1 MARSKQIPLE
11 VRQKI
16 VRLRLDGKTFSEI
29 EKETGILH
37 QTCSRIVDR
46 VKKSGSLHDAPRS
59 GRPVKLSP
67 ADIRLLEREIAKNPQ
82 ASLSEIVESSGLNIS
97 VCSIY
102 RYRKQLR
109 LYIQLRSLQ
118 SKPWLDRKKRR
129 QRLKFCHANRSWNR
143 MDTRNRIWSDE
154 TAVQIHTFHQRKVWC
169 KIGSKKQLFRPS
181 FPTTKLTL
189 HFWAAITYNDRT
201 PLIFIRRRTPAERK
215 HPKDRLGMNSDQYI
229 HEVLQ
234 PHFLPF
240 WKRIGGQMGGLY
252 FMQDGAG
259 PHASKKT
266 FRFLQRN
273 RIQLQPWPG
282 NSPDLNPIENA
293 WHLLKARLRKRFRD
307 PRKRPHTEAEW
318 IKAAQEEWEQIP
330 QEVLNRLVDSV
341 PRRFAACIKAR
352 GGHTKY

>member
-1 MARSKQIPLE
+1 
-11 VRQKI
+11 
-16 VRLRLDGKTFSEI
+16 
-29 EKETGILH
+29 
-37 QTCSRIVDR
+37 
-46 VKKSGSLHDAPRS
+46 
-59 GRPVKLSP
+59 
-67 ADIRLLEREIAKNPQ
+67 
-82 ASLSEIVESSGLNIS
+82 
-97 VCSIY
+97 
-102 RYRKQLR
+102 
-109 LYIQLRSLQ
+109 
-118 SKPWLDRKKRR
+118 
-129 QRLKFCHANRSWNR
+129 
-143 MDTRNRIWSDE
+143 
-154 TAVQIHTFHQRKVWC
+154 
-169 KIGSKKQLFRPS
+169 
-181 FPTTKLTL
+181 
-189 HFWAAITYNDRT
+189 
-201 PLIFIRRRTPAERK
+201 
-215 HPKDRLGMNSDQYI
+215 
-229 HEVLQ
+229 
-234 PHFLPF
+234 
-240 WKRIGGQMGGLY
+240 MGGLY